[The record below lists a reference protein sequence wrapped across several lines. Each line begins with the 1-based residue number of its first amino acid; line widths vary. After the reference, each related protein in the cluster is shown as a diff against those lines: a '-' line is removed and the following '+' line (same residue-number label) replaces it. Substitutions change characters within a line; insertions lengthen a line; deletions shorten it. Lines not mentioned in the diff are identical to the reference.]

1 LSRLAAPVGRG
12 TLVADASAVVA
23 LLVDQ
28 GAAGRWVA
36 GQLAGHVLTAP
47 ELLPFEVANALRR
60 QVRARLLHVDRAT
73 AAHRAMVDAHVELWP
88 YAPLSRRVWAL
99 RDQLSSYDAAYVAVA
114 ELVDAP
120 LITLDARLAR
130 GVSADCEIRVF
141 ATR

>member
-1 LSRLAAPVGRG
+1 M
-12 TLVADASAVVA
+12 DASVVVA
-23 LLVDQ
+23 LLIDQ
-28 GAAGRWVA
+28 GAPGRWVA
-36 GQLAGHVLTAP
+36 GQLAGHVLMAP

-60 QVRARLLHVDRAT
+60 QVRARVLDVDRA
-73 AAHRAMVDAHVELWP
+73 ASAHRAMVDTHVELWP
-88 YAPLSRRVWAL
+88 YPPLSRRVWAL

-141 ATR
+141 TAR

>member
-1 LSRLAAPVGRG
+1 MSQLAAPVGRR
-12 TLVADASAVVA
+12 TLVVDASAVVA
-23 LLVDQ
+23 LLVDH
-28 GAAGRWVA
+28 GAPGRWVA
-36 GQLAGHVLTAP
+36 GQPAGHVLMAP
-47 ELLPFEVANALRR
+47 ELLPVEVANALRR
-60 QVRARLLHVDRAT
+60 QVRARLLPVDRAT
-73 AAHRAMVDAHVELWP
+73 AAHRAMVDVRVELWP
-88 YAPLSRRVWAL
+88 YPPLSRRVWAL